1 MSQTYVM
8 RPPQDTSAISN
19 GSFIGGI
26 DFGVDESGEYGV
38 ISFRIPVTV
47 LKKLVVKPGRF
58 LSITATEI
66 RMLLKAILKNDA
78 ESGEVRATASKILSA
93 GSR

>member
-47 LKKLVVKPGRF
+47 LKKLVKPGRF

-66 RMLLKAILKNDA
+66 RMLLKAILKNNA
-78 ESGEVRATASKILSA
+78 ESAELRATASKILSA